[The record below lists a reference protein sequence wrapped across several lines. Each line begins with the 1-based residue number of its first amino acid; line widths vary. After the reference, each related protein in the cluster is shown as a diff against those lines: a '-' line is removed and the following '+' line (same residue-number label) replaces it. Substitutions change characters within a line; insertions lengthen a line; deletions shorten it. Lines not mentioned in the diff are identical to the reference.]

1 MRQSLRTHPLVS
13 LQAASRARSV
23 VEDLRESRFPVSAA
37 IVFHRVGLLGRTMG
51 FKKILLIDKSFLIPI
66 VLPSSP
72 TLRINKVPEW
82 GSREAFW

>member
-13 LQAASRARSV
+13 LQAASRARAV

-51 FKKILLIDKSFLIPI
+51 FKKNFFNLEIFFDPHC
-66 VLPSSP
+66 P
-72 TLRINKVPEW
+72 TQ
-82 GSREAFW
+82 